1 MRLRSYWLT
10 TLAAIHIEPPWF
22 LLSSRVSL
30 EDTPV
35 EAISFPLF
43 AKNSA
48 RTSAFAAAES

>member
-1 MRLRSYWLT
+1 V
-10 TLAAIHIEPPWF
+10 AAIHIEPPWF

-35 EAISFPLF
+35 EAISFPIFAKKISFPIF

-48 RTSAFAAAES
+48 GTEAFTAAKS

>member
-1 MRLRSYWLT
+1 V
-10 TLAAIHIEPPWF
+10 AAIHIEPPWF

-35 EAISFPLF
+35 EAISFPIF

-48 RTSAFAAAES
+48 GTEAFAAAKS